1 MLLGS
6 TGKIHHSIVS
16 RNKNAKYGKKK
27 NVSSSINC
35 WCLYEQND
43 TDALLKNF
51 LACVASVSNRVI
63 ARKLEREQKKKK
75 RWKGEGEGRR
85 GNACLHTP

>member
-35 WCLYEQND
+35 WCLYKQND

-51 LACVASVSNRVI
+51 LEMPM
-63 ARKLEREQKKKK
+63 LWTREMSS
-75 RWKGEGEGRR
+75 RE
-85 GNACLHTP
+85 TSD

>member
-27 NVSSSINC
+27 
-35 WCLYEQND
+35 CLLQY
-43 TDALLKNF
+43 TLLVF
-51 LACVASVSNRVI
+51 V
-63 ARKLEREQKKKK
+63 
-75 RWKGEGEGRR
+75 
-85 GNACLHTP
+85 

>member
-51 LACVASVSNRVI
+51 LEMSM
-63 ARKLEREQKKKK
+63 LWTREMSS
-75 RWKGEGEGRR
+75 RE
-85 GNACLHTP
+85 TSD

>member
-1 MLLGS
+1 MNIEHTCCLDLQVKYIILLLVE
-6 TGKIHHSIVS
+6 TKMQNMV
-16 RNKNAKYGKKK
+16 KK

-51 LACVASVSNRVI
+51 LEMPM
-63 ARKLEREQKKKK
+63 LWTREMFS
-75 RWKGEGEGRR
+75 RE
-85 GNACLHTP
+85 TSY

>member
-16 RNKNAKYGKKK
+16 RNKNAKYGTKKCLLQY
-27 NVSSSINC
+27 IHC

-51 LACVASVSNRVI
+51 LEMPMLWTREMSSRETTYLI
-63 ARKLEREQKKKK
+63 DLEV
-75 RWKGEGEGRR
+75 
-85 GNACLHTP
+85 CLNIYFFP

>member
-16 RNKNAKYGKKK
+16 RNKNAKYGNKK

-51 LACVASVSNRVI
+51 LEMPM
-63 ARKLEREQKKKK
+63 LWTREMSS
-75 RWKGEGEGRR
+75 RE
-85 GNACLHTP
+85 TSD

>member
-27 NVSSSINC
+27 K
-35 WCLYEQND
+35 CLLPYK
-43 TDALLKNF
+43 LLVF
-51 LACVASVSNRVI
+51 V
-63 ARKLEREQKKKK
+63 
-75 RWKGEGEGRR
+75 
-85 GNACLHTP
+85 

>member
-27 NVSSSINC
+27 MSPPV
-35 WCLYEQND
+35 
-43 TDALLKNF
+43 
-51 LACVASVSNRVI
+51 
-63 ARKLEREQKKKK
+63 
-75 RWKGEGEGRR
+75 
-85 GNACLHTP
+85 

>member
-1 MLLGS
+1 MLFGS

-51 LACVASVSNRVI
+51 LEMSM
-63 ARKLEREQKKKK
+63 LWTREMSS
-75 RWKGEGEGRR
+75 RE
-85 GNACLHTP
+85 TSD